1 MDLRLRCQQS
11 DKDWSIRQK
20 TRAEEIA
27 AVSEAIGILSDDDAF
42 DLFDKTV
49 NSFVQL
55 KELKARSRTRRA
67 ASVLRGVAKKTN
79 NVQLMALASK
89 VQLDAFVKV
98 KKAIDDMTAALTQEQ
113 ADEVKHR
120 DFCVDELNSN
130 ELQTAKKNREIHE
143 LTTLIEESANK
154 LKTLVAEIDAA
165 HAAIK
170 EVEIQMKKAGE
181 TRELENKDYQTT
193 ITDQRAT
200 QAILQKALDRLASF
214 YKKKAL
220 LQARQKP
227 AAEPGVAAPP
237 PPPPMAEYKKSQGA
251 GGVMGLI
258 QNVIDEAKAGEE
270 EAIKSEADAQAA
282 YEEFIKNSNAAV
294 TASQQEIAAK
304 TGEKADT
311 EATKVE
317 AEGDKLAA
325 TAEAEQL
332 ATYKGELHSSCD
344 FVLKNFDTRQAARQ
358 AEIDGLAQAKAI
370 LSGADFQ

>member
-1 MDLRLRCQQS
+1 
-11 DKDWSIRQK
+11 
-20 TRAEEIA
+20 
-27 AVSEAIGILSDDDAF
+27 
-42 DLFDKTV
+42 V

-55 KELKARSRTRRA
+55 KELKAKSRSRRA

-98 KKAIDDMTAALTQEQ
+98 KKAIDEMTAALTQEQ

-130 ELQTAKKNREIHE
+130 ELQTAKKNREIKE

-154 LKTLVAEIDAA
+154 IKTLVAEIDAA

-170 EVEIQMKKAGE
+170 EVEVQMKKAGE
-181 TRELENKDYQTT
+181 TRELENKDFQTT

-220 LQARQKP
+220 LQARQNP
-227 AAEPGVAAPP
+227 ASEPGVAAPP
-237 PPPPMAEYKKSQGA
+237 PPPPMAEYKKSPGA
-251 GGVMGLI
+251 GGVMALI
-258 QNVIDEAKAGEE
+258 QNVIDEAKAGED

-304 TGEKADT
+304 TGEKAET

-325 TAEAEQL
+325 VAEAEQL
-332 ATYKGELHSSCD
+332 ATYKGELHTSCD

>member
-11 DKDWSIRQK
+11 DKDWSMRQK

-27 AVSEAIGILSDDDAF
+27 AVAEAIGILSDDDAF
-42 DLFDKTV
+42 DLFDETV

-55 KELKARSRTRRA
+55 KELKGKSVSRKA
-67 ASVLRGVAKKTN
+67 AMVLRGVAKKTN
-79 NVQLMALASK
+79 NLQLFALANK

-98 KKAIDDMTAALTQEQ
+98 KKAIDDMTAALTAEQ

-130 ELQTAKKNREIHE
+130 EVQTAKKNREIKE
-143 LTTLIEESANK
+143 LTTLIEESGNK
-154 LKTLVAEIDAA
+154 IKTLEGEIAAA

-220 LQARQKP
+220 LQARQNP

-237 PPPPMAEYKKSQGA
+237 PPRPSSSPRTRA
-251 GGVMGLI
+251 
-258 QNVIDEAKAGEE
+258 NC
-270 EAIKSEADAQAA
+270 
-282 YEEFIKNSNAAV
+282 
-294 TASQQEIAAK
+294 TR
-304 TGEKADT
+304 
-311 EATKVE
+311 
-317 AEGDKLAA
+317 AA
-325 TAEAEQL
+325 T
-332 ATYKGELHSSCD
+332 SCSRIS
-344 FVLKNFDTRQAARQ
+344 TRA
-358 AEIDGLAQAKAI
+358 G
-370 LSGADFQ
+370 

>member
-55 KELKARSRTRRA
+55 KELKAKSRSRRA

-98 KKAIDDMTAALTQEQ
+98 KKAIDEMTAALTQEQ

-154 LKTLVAEIDAA
+154 LKTLVAGRRGGGGGGAVCAEADRAYDAA
-165 HAAIK
+165 GPSLRGAA
-170 EVEIQMKKAGE
+170 VHFSGRGVRGAAG
-181 TRELENKDYQTT
+181 RQCDAPP
-193 ITDQRAT
+193 RAPPEG
-200 QAILQKALDRLASF
+200 RRASRH
-214 YKKKAL
+214 AL
-220 LQARQKP
+220 LR
-227 AAEPGVAAPP
+227 GDGRRRRRRRRGR
-237 PPPPMAEYKKSQGA
+237 GA
-251 GGVMGLI
+251 G
-258 QNVIDEAKAGEE
+258 
-270 EAIKSEADAQAA
+270 S
-282 YEEFIKNSNAAV
+282 
-294 TASQQEIAAK
+294 
-304 TGEKADT
+304 
-311 EATKVE
+311 
-317 AEGDKLAA
+317 
-325 TAEAEQL
+325 
-332 ATYKGELHSSCD
+332 
-344 FVLKNFDTRQAARQ
+344 
-358 AEIDGLAQAKAI
+358 
-370 LSGADFQ
+370 